1 MKKREEDIL
10 KSGERNYELK
20 QSYLDDLTNKL
31 DSNKVLSIRKRILY
45 LFSSLVLVG
54 ILGFLLIEKCGPNEL
69 DTQLVKVSN
78 SISVDNPIKKTTKK
92 NSLKSNDIDKSEA
105 NETVVSVEVKN
116 DNGNSVTVDSK
127 ENKRL
132 SSNSDKAG
140 NANGFDSNK
149 SVNSKFVK
157 RANSKKRIASP
168 INLTGSANKSNSNS
182 GTLPKDFDSDK
193 NDSSIK
199 SRNNIGPLT
208 DSTLKKEL
216 IIIKNS
222 QNKSK
227 SDTKPALVLNETKNE
242 SDEKSSTNT
251 HSFSNSN
258 EISDSSLG
266 DLKDSIYS
274 ENLVDSNE
282 IIKDTIVNNLT
293 DSATSLNQK
302 WKVSLLAGTNT
313 SFSNFGSFSNQAYLE
328 KRKEEKSLTDFAGG
342 ISISK
347 GFGENW
353 VVTSGLN
360 YLTYGS
366 NNNYSPSDFDVR
378 NSSHSRV
385 DSSFSNTIDSMYYLP
400 TRAVFYYIK
409 SVDTSY
415 DSIYGTH
422 KEFDS
427 TAYNSRGKAKLSY
440 IEIPLMIGYYKSIK
454 KWNVGIKTGIS
465 VGLLTKQSG
474 YFIGEDRKSILE
486 AKSNQLMFNYIISP
500 DIEYNLTDNY
510 FIGFQPFFKFGL
522 NNLSISSNEPI
533 RRNYNSFQLSAKIGY
548 RF

>member
-1 MKKREEDIL
+1 MKEREEDIL
-10 KSGERNYELK
+10 KSGETNYELK

-31 DSNKVLSIRKRILY
+31 DSNKVLSIRKRNLY

-54 ILGFLLIEKCGPNEL
+54 ILGFLLIEKCGPNML
-69 DTQLVKVSN
+69 DNQLVKVSN
-78 SISVDNPIKKTTKK
+78 SVSGDNPIKKTTKK

-105 NETVVSVEVKN
+105 NETAVSVEAKN
-116 DNGNSVTVDSK
+116 KNGNNVTVDSK

-140 NANGFDSNK
+140 NVNGFDSNK
-149 SVNSKFVK
+149 SANSEFVK
-157 RANSKKRIASP
+157 KVNPKKRTVSP
-168 INLTGSANKSNSNS
+168 INLSGSAKKSNSNS
-182 GTLPKDFDSDK
+182 GALPKDFNSDK

-199 SRNNIGPLT
+199 SKNNIGPLT
-208 DSTLKKEL
+208 DSNLKKEL
-216 IIIKNS
+216 NITKNT
-222 QNKSK
+222 QNDSI
-227 SDTKPALVLNETKNE
+227 SDTKQVLVSNE
-242 SDEKSSTNT
+242 SKNKFDEKPSINT
-251 HSFSNSN
+251 HSFSDSN

-266 DLKDSIYS
+266 DVKDTTNT
-274 ENLVDSNE
+274 ENLIDSNE
-282 IIKDTIVNNLT
+282 IIKDTIINNLI

-313 SFSNFGSFSNQAYLE
+313 SFSNFGSSSNQAYLE

-342 ISISK
+342 ISVSK
-347 GFGENW
+347 GFGKNW
-353 VVTSGLN
+353 VFTSGLN

-366 NNNYSPSDFDVR
+366 NTNYSPSDFNVR

-422 KEFDS
+422 KEYDS
-427 TAYNSRGKAKLSY
+427 TAYNSRGKAKFSY
-440 IEIPLMIGYYKSIK
+440 IEIPLMIGYYKSFK
-454 KWNVGIKTGIS
+454 KWNVGINTGIS

-500 DIEYNLTDNY
+500 DIEYNLTENY